1 MWPGIEK
8 ESSMHVRF
16 RLPLPGALLALLLV
30 MTAVLRTG
38 ALAQEAPS
46 QIGPII
52 PPASACTVEPRTAA
66 ELVALFANATPA
78 DPMPVSTTATITIGE
93 PADAASAEQVT
104 ALIYQA
110 VACLNAGDFGRFF
123 ALMTDHAI
131 VTIFP
136 WIAEE
141 LATEEAAAHA
151 LAPSPPPAD
160 MLTTI
165 LGIGSIAQLPDG
177 SYSAVLVQLDPNAGD
192 QPTALLLTA
201 IEQDGVWFIDN
212 AIDFDASE

>member
-1 MWPGIEK
+1 
-8 ESSMHVRF
+8 MHVRF
-16 RLPLPGALLALLLV
+16 RFPLPGALLALLALLLV

-38 ALAQEAPS
+38 ALAQDAPA

-78 DPMPVSTTATITIGE
+78 DPMAAATTATITIGE
-93 PADAASAEQVT
+93 PAGEESAQQVT

-123 ALMTDHAI
+123 ALLTDHAI
-131 VTIFP
+131 ITIFP

-141 LATEEAAAHA
+141 LSTEETAAQA
-151 LAPSPPPAD
+151 LAPNPLPTD

-165 LGIGSIAQLPDG
+165 LGIGSITQLPG
-177 SYSAVLVQLDPNAGD
+177 GAYSAVLVQLDPNAGD
-192 QPTALLLTA
+192 QPTALLLTTV
-201 IEQDGVWFIDN
+201 EQDGVWFIDS
-212 AIDFDASE
+212 AIDFNASE